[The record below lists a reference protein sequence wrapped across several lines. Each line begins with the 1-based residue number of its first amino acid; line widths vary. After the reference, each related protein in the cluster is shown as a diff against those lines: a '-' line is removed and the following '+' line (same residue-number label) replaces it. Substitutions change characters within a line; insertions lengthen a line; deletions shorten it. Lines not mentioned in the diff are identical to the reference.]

1 MGTSYIAK
9 THQNNLNDLFTLHM
23 SEYPILNFG
32 RVKTR
37 NTQNLL

>member
-23 SEYPILNFG
+23 SENPKLNFG
-32 RVKTR
+32 GVKIR
-37 NTQNLL
+37 NAQNLL